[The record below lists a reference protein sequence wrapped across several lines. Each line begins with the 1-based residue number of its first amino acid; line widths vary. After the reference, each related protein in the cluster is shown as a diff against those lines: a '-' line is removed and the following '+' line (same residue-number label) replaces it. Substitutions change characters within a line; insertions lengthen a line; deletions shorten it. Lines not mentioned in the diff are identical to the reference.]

1 LRDYR
6 RTRLPRTRDGVNWV
20 PEIEALLVVVGSLA
34 VAAVAR
40 RSGLSSPLLLVV
52 VGLGVSFVPGMPE
65 FEIQPNLVLVLFLP
79 PLVYSA
85 ALDTSYRGIRAKFR
99 PIAMLAVVLVL
110 VTTVTVGF
118 VAHWLIPSLPL
129 ASALVLGAVV
139 SPPDSV
145 AAASIGR
152 RLGLPRPLMTLLT
165 GESLVNDATALTV
178 FKVAVAA
185 AVGTAP
191 SWGQGIVTFVVA
203 SVGGALTGVVLGWL
217 VHEIR
222 TRLDDDIVESAIGL
236 VVPFAAYL
244 LAEAVHG
251 SGVLAVVTAGLYLGH
266 FAPYAGFAMR
276 LQETAVWRA
285 VDVLLESLVFALIGL
300 NLRYVLRQAA
310 AGGHPAGSLVWPI
323 IAVLL
328 ATILIRLVWVY
339 QSIHRPRLFRRRRSP
354 PHGISYWRGVTVV
367 AWSGMRGVVSLAA
380 AAAVPVTVP
389 GRDLVLLLA
398 YTVTVGTLLIQGT
411 TLPWLIRKL
420 GVRGDEDASD
430 ALAEAQAAHD
440 AAMAAVSRLDELV
453 ADDGSNTPEP
463 VVDRLRS
470 QAERRANEAWER
482 LGRQNLESPTASYR
496 RLRLETLAAER
507 AVYVRAR
514 DDGAIADEVLRR
526 VLRELDLEQARLTA
540 RG

>member
-1 LRDYR
+1 M
-6 RTRLPRTRDGVNWV
+6 
-20 PEIEALLVVVGSLA
+20 EALLLVVAALA
-34 VAAVAR
+34 VAAIAR
-40 RSGLSSPLLLVV
+40 RVGWSAPLSLVV
-52 VGLGVSFVPGMPE
+52 VGLVVSYIPGMPE
-65 FEIQPNLVLVLFLP
+65 FEIQPDLVLVLFLP

-85 ALDTSYRGIRAKFR
+85 ALDTSVRGIKAKLR
-99 PIAMLAVVLVL
+99 PIAGLAVVLVL
-110 VTTVTVGF
+110 VTTVVVGY
-118 VAHWLIPSLPL
+118 VAHWLVPGLPL

-139 SPPDSV
+139 SPSDSV
-145 AAASIGR
+145 AAAAIGR
-152 RLGLPRPLMTLLT
+152 RLGLPRPVMTLLT

-178 FKVAVAA
+178 FRVAVAA
-185 AVGTAP
+185 ALGTSM
-191 SWGQGIVTFVVA
+191 SWGAGVVTFLVA
-203 SVGGALTGVVLGWL
+203 SVGGVLVGLVLGWL

-222 TRLDDDIVESAIGL
+222 IRLADDTVESALGL

-285 VDVLLESLVFALIGL
+285 VDMLLESVVFALIGL
-300 NLRYVLRQAA
+300 NFRYVFSQASA
-310 AGGHPAGSLVWPI
+310 SGHSPVSLVWPI

-328 ATILIRLVWVY
+328 ATILIRLAWVY
-339 QSIHRPRLFRRRRSP
+339 PMIHPPRLFRRRQP
-354 PHGISYWRGVTVV
+354 KKAGYWRNITVV

-380 AAAVPVTVP
+380 AAAVPTSVP

-398 YTVTVGTLLIQGT
+398 FTVTVGTLLIQGM
-411 TLPWLIRKL
+411 TLPWLIRRL
-420 GVRGDEDASD
+420 GVHGDDEVSD

-453 ADDGSNTPEP
+453 ADDGNNTPDAIVE
-463 VVDRLRS
+463 RLRS

-482 LGRQNLESPTASYR
+482 LGRQELESPTASYR

-507 AVYVRAR
+507 AVYVQAR
-514 DDGAIADEVLRR
+514 DNGEIDDEVLRR

>member
-1 LRDYR
+1 M
-6 RTRLPRTRDGVNWV
+6 
-20 PEIEALLVVVGSLA
+20 ELLLLVVGSLA
-34 VAAVAR
+34 VATAAR
-40 RSGLSSPLLLVV
+40 RLGRSSPLLLVV
-52 VGLGVSFVPGMPE
+52 VGLGVSYIPGMPD
-65 FEIQPNLVLVLFLP
+65 FRIDPDLVLVLFLP

-85 ALDTSYRGIRAKFR
+85 ALDTSVRGIRAKLR

-110 VTTVTVGF
+110 VTTVVVGF
-118 VAHWLIPSLPL
+118 VAYWLVPGLPL
-129 ASALVLGAVV
+129 ASALVLGAVI

-145 AAASIGR
+145 AAAAIGR

-191 SWGQGIVTFVVA
+191 SWGEGIVTFLVA
-203 SVGGALTGVVLGWL
+203 SLGGLLAGGVLGWL

-222 TRLDDDIVESAIGL
+222 LRLHDDTVESALGL

-285 VDVLLESLVFALIGL
+285 VDMLLESLVFALIGL
-300 NLRYVLRQAA
+300 SFRFVFRQAA
-310 AGGHPAGSLVWPI
+310 AGGHPPLSLVWPI
-323 IAVLL
+323 VAVLL

-339 QSIHRPRLFRRRRSP
+339 PTIHLPNWLRRPEHRKHVP
-354 PHGISYWRGVTVV
+354 QYWRHVTVV

-380 AAAVPVTVP
+380 AAAVPDGVP

-398 YTVTVGTLLIQGT
+398 FTVTVGTLLIQGT
-411 TLPWLIRKL
+411 TLPLLIRKL
-420 GVRGDEDASD
+420 GVHGDEETTD

-453 ADDGSNTPEP
+453 ADDGNNTPDAIVE
-463 VVDRLRS
+463 RLRS

-482 LGRQNLESPTASYR
+482 LGRQDMESPTASYR

-507 AVYVRAR
+507 AVYVAAR
-514 DDGAIADEVLRR
+514 DNGDIDDEVLRR

-540 RG
+540 RS

>member
-1 LRDYR
+1 M
-6 RTRLPRTRDGVNWV
+6 
-20 PEIEALLVVVGSLA
+20 EALVLVVGALA
-34 VAAVAR
+34 VAAAAR
-40 RSGLSSPLLLVV
+40 RLNRSSPLLLVV
-52 VGLGVSFVPGMPE
+52 VGLAVSYIPGMPD
-65 FEIQPNLVLVLFLP
+65 FSIQPDLVLVLFLP

-85 ALDTSYRGIRAKFR
+85 ALDTSVRGIKAKLR

-110 VTTVTVGF
+110 ITTVVVGF
-118 VAHWLIPSLPL
+118 VAHWLIPGLPL

-145 AAASIGR
+145 AAAAIGR

-178 FKVAVAA
+178 FKVAIAA

-191 SWGQGIVTFVVA
+191 SWGTGIVTFAVA
-203 SVGGALTGVVLGWL
+203 SLGGGLVGFVLGWL
-217 VHEIR
+217 VHEVR
-222 TRLDDDIVESAIGL
+222 VRLADDVVESALGL

-276 LQETAVWRA
+276 LQETAVWQA
-285 VDVLLESLVFALIGL
+285 VDVLLESVVFALIGL
-300 NLRYVLRQAA
+300 NFRYVFSQAA
-310 AGGHPAGSLVWPI
+310 ANGHPAGGLLWPI
-323 IAVLL
+323 VAVLL

-339 QSIHRPRLFRRRRSP
+339 PAIHLPHVFRRGERGQAR
-354 PHGISYWRGVTVV
+354 HWRNITIV

-398 YTVTVGTLLIQGT
+398 FAVTVGTLLIQGT
-411 TLPWLIRKL
+411 TLPWLIRTL
-420 GVRGDEDASD
+420 GVHGDEETSD

-440 AAMAAVSRLDELV
+440 AAMAAVARLDELV
-453 ADDGSNTPEP
+453 ANDANRPPEG
-463 VVDRLRS
+463 VVERLRGM
-470 QAERRANEAWER
+470 AERRANEAWER
-482 LGRQNLESPTASYR
+482 LGRQDLESPTASFR

-507 AVYVRAR
+507 AVYVAAR
-514 DDGAIADEVLRR
+514 DSGDIDDEVLRR

-540 RG
+540 RS